1 MATGIRMSLSE
12 FEQETQ
18 RETYR
23 EYGMAGWLERDIPPK
38 DYLVGHWLHTT
49 ARCLLSG
56 DTGIG
61 KSMFG
66 LELAFCAALGLPFL
80 HWPAGR
86 SCRAIYLDSEMG
98 PEEVKERLRHLSE
111 RHGGPTDNLTVLAL
125 EDFPDA
131 ASLDTEEGQAWI
143 LSIVEAVG
151 AELVV
156 FDNLMTLVTGSLKDD
171 ETWKLVLPLA
181 KQLSGRRVAQIWVH
195 HTGHD
200 ASRFYGS
207 RTIIWQMTAALHL
220 EKVAD
225 LDAAIGFK
233 LSFQKAR
240 GRRAETLSEYKDSTI
255 TFDGNEWD
263 VTGQAPRNP
272 LRGAIEQQFF
282 DALVVAIDAH
292 GDQLPNTTD
301 YPRRRGLHVD
311 RWKDECRRRG
321 LLDPKS
327 QAEQRSKDAERAYFN
342 KYKNKLF
349 ERNVARQR
357 DQWVW
362 LCQPGETR
370 PKPR

>member
-18 RETYR
+18 REPYR
-23 EYGMAGWLERDIPPK
+23 QYEMASWLERDIPPK
-38 DYLVGHWLHTT
+38 DYLLGHWLHTT

-66 LELAFCAALGLPFL
+66 LELAFCVARGLAFL
-80 HWPAGR
+80 HWPVGR
-86 SCRAIYLDSEMG
+86 PCRVIYLDSEMG
-98 PEEVKERLRHLSE
+98 AEEVKERLRHLSE
-111 RHGGPTDNLTVLAL
+111 RHGGSADNLAVLTL

-131 ASLDTEEGQAWI
+131 APLDTEEGQTWI
-143 LSIVEAVG
+143 LSVVEAVG
-151 AELVV
+151 AELIV

-181 KQLSGRRVAQIWVH
+181 KKLSAQRVAQIWVH

-207 RTIIWQMTAALHL
+207 RTIIWQMTAAIHL

-225 LDAAIGFK
+225 LDTPIGFK

-240 GRRAETLSEYKDSTI
+240 GRRAETLSEYEDSTI
-255 TFDGNEWD
+255 TFDGHDWQ
-263 VTGQAPRNP
+263 VTYQSPRNP
-272 LRGAIEQQFF
+272 LRSAIEQQFF
-282 DALVVAIDAH
+282 DALVVALDGH
-292 GDQLPNTTD
+292 GEQLPNTPD
-301 YPRRRGLHVD
+301 YPRRRGVHVD

-342 KYKNKLF
+342 KYKLKLF
-349 ERNVARQR
+349 ERNVARQHDHR
-357 DQWVW
+357 VW